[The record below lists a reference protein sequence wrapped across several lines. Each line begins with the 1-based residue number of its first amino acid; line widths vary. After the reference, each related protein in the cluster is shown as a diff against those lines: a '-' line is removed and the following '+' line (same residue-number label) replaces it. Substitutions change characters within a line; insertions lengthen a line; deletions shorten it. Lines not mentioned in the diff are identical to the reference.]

1 MTDKQD
7 PIAHAARLLREAAE
21 ELRQSHTLSSDR
33 NNWIGEPDAKA
44 AYDEHLAAAQ
54 ALEDWEAAVGAGG
67 VQALS
72 AASPPAEQQ
81 AAPKAAPTRTALPEG
96 WTDCTIEFGNDGPEV
111 VAYGPKRMMNRLA
124 KWLGKYFAQVIA
136 DAAPKAAPVVWLSS
150 KQLRGVTALHG
161 QYLPFRRQPE
171 GRFDTPVYL
180 EQAAHKAAPGEWT
193 EQDALGI
200 LNQLSDGPF
209 GQSDVDDALDFM
221 RLVDAARRDKA
232 APQQE
237 AQEPAAWQ
245 GVHDQTDLYY
255 TKPVQADVRPL
266 YTAPQPAP
274 APLSEM
280 PYEKRKAIQ
289 EGEQIGA
296 SDAWFKARHEMLDT
310 VDRRNVFRAGFDRG
324 WNAALAAQGGK

>member
-1 MTDKQD
+1 MTDNTQ
-7 PIAHAARLLREAAE
+7 PESLRIADDLEASSHFPGNMRSCNNAAAAE
-21 ELRQSHTLSSDR
+21 LRRQHARIAELES
-33 NNWIGEPDAKA
+33 E
-44 AYDEHLAAAQ
+44 
-54 ALEDWEAAVGAGG
+54 LEAVGAGG

-81 AAPKAAPTRTALPEG
+81 AATPEADLGGVYAELPDFDSGYESIWNLIFKWEKATPGADSSRKADAVQRAIINALYDFADRTHAL
-96 WTDCTIEFGNDGPEV
+96 
-111 VAYGPKRMMNRLA
+111 RM
-124 KWLGKYFAQVIA
+124 Q
-136 DAAPKAAPVVWLSS
+136 AAPKAAP
-150 KQLRGVTALHG
+150 G
-161 QYLPFRRQPE
+161 
-171 GRFDTPVYL
+171 D
-180 EQAAHKAAPGEWT
+180 WT

-209 GQSDVDDALDFM
+209 GESDVDDALDFM
-221 RLVDAARRDKA
+221 RLVDAARRDKT

-237 AQEPAAWQ
+237 AQEPATVPYQ
-245 GVHDQTDLYY
+245 KLTNEIDLILSDSD
-255 TKPVQADVRPL
+255 TELSIGAKRALLWMRTWVSVPL